1 MEHYLKSSCQGKDI
15 KMAQIRTGVGENII
29 GHLRGKL
36 EMINKQLKNFNS
48 NTSF

>member
-15 KMAQIRTGVGENII
+15 KMAQIRTNII